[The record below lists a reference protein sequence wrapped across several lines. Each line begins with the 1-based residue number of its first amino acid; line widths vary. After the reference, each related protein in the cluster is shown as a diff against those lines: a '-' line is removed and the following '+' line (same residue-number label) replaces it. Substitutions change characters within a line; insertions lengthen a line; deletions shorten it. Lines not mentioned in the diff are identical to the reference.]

1 MAAPRGFE
9 MSDMPTKSTGRGS
22 YVIAGLGFI
31 PLIGVV
37 FAIIAIVLG
46 VMRRRS
52 GGKTLILL
60 GFLGIATTVVLYG
73 GIFYFGFV
81 QRGGIYDSL
90 RGRLAKT
97 TLTELVK
104 SIEYY
109 KVTKGQ
115 YPRSLP
121 DLRASLGKESF
132 TSIYDPTDPQIWT
145 IPPAKERSTFF
156 YQLTDDGTHYY
167 LLGVGPDR
175 RAFTS
180 DDLLPDV
187 SEQDRA
193 KTGLL
198 INPASLPAK

>member
-1 MAAPRGFE
+1 VTDAQSKKGGTAP
-9 MSDMPTKSTGRGS
+9 

-31 PLIGVV
+31 PLIGVL
-37 FAIIAIVLG
+37 FAIVAIVLG
-46 VMRRRS
+46 VRRRNN
-52 GGKTLILL
+52 GGKTLIIL
-60 GFLGIATTVVLYG
+60 GCLGIACTIVLYG
-73 GIFYFGFV
+73 ALFYFGFV
-81 QRGGIYDSL
+81 QRGGLYDSL
-90 RGRLAKT
+90 RSSLAKT

-104 SIEYY
+104 NIEYY

-115 YPRSLP
+115 YPRSLS
-121 DLRASLGKESF
+121 DLQGSSGKG
-132 TSIYDPTDPQIWT
+132 YDPTDPEIWNGSSSKKRT
-145 IPPAKERSTFF
+145 TFF

-175 RAFTS
+175 KAFTN

-187 SEQDRA
+187 SDQDRG